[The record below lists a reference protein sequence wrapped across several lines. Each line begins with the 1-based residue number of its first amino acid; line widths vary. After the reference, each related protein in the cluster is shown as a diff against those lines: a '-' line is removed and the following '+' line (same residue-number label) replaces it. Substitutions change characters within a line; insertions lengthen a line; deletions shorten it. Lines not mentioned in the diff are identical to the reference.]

1 MKERRSVRPKRVLS
15 RLSLGALC
23 LVLHASAASA
33 HTTAEVEEV
42 CPLDGTKF
50 TALED
55 MSGTSFGKRLDLRAI
70 GPTASPWSLPVCP
83 KDHFV
88 LFKQKFSP
96 EELADLRGIVNSE
109 PYQTVAA
116 DHSSYFL
123 LARILAHQKKAPGIV
138 AFAYLQASWQVEAD
152 PVKYRDYAQ
161 RSLSSYREALLASKD
176 HGEAWKT
183 AQLLAGELERRLG
196 LFAEAT
202 TRFMQLAKQ
211 EEFQGG
217 LFKKIVAYQL
227 ELTRQHDSKPHEI
240 PHEEH

>member
-1 MKERRSVRPKRVLS
+1 
-15 RLSLGALC
+15 
-23 LVLHASAASA
+23 
-33 HTTAEVEEV
+33 
-42 CPLDGTKF
+42 
-50 TALED
+50 

-96 EELADLRGIVNSE
+96 EELADLRSFVNSE

-123 LARILAHQKKAPGIV
+123 LARILEHQKRAPGVV
-138 AFAYLQASWQVEAD
+138 AFAYLQASWQVEGD
-152 PVKYRDYAQ
+152 PVQYRDYAQ
-161 RSLSSYREALLASKD
+161 RSLKSYREALLVSKD

-183 AQLLAGELERRLG
+183 AQLLSGELERRLG
-196 LFAEAT
+196 MFAEAI

-211 EEFQGG
+211 EEFQSG

-227 ELTRQHDSKPHEI
+227 ELTRQRDSSPHDILRGEN
-240 PHEEH
+240 